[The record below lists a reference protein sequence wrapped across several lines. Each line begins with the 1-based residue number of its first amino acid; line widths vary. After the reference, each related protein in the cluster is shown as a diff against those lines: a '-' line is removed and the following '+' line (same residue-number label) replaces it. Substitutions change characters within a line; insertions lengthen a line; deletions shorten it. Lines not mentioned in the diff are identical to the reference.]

1 MKNPVI
7 LCVDDEKIILDSLE
21 EQILNRL
28 GNDFDVELAESGEE
42 ALEIIE
48 ELDSEGRELAVVVS
62 DQLMPGM
69 KGDEFLIKVHQTHPQ
84 TVKILLTGQASLDAV
99 QNAINH
105 ARLYR
110 YVNKPWEEN
119 DLMLTIEEAARSYL
133 QYLQLLEYN
142 RLLRSLNKAAQE
154 LSGEIQISRL
164 IQKLMN
170 NAIQNAN
177 AEVGYLLLQKDSKLS
192 IEAFAS
198 TLKEEAGKLQE
209 LIKEHPELVTKE
221 LLQKI
226 GELLNSPNNK
236 DYRFVTPLMKKNKVL
251 GYLYLENPRSHE
263 VFSSIQR
270 EVLQMLAAQAAIS
283 LENANLYK
291 SLEEKTLELQKEKEH
306 VEQQNKVIAQKN
318 KDIEESLIY
327 AKRIQ
332 LAIMPPVEVLKKS
345 FPDSFVF
352 YRPKEI
358 VSGDFYWFFEKELK
372 NEDTGKI
379 SRYLFIAAVDCTG
392 HGVPGAFM
400 SVLGSNLLNQLVSEF
415 SLIEPEVILSY
426 LDFRVKDALKTH
438 GVEGTLVKDGM
449 DIALCC
455 YDFQNRVLRFAGAQ
469 RPLYYVRNGELHILK
484 GTKRPIGG
492 QLYGVGEEPPFEVHE
507 IPLQNGDA
515 IYIFTDG
522 IIDQFGGPENKKLST
537 RRFQEI
543 ILAIHQYPME
553 EQAQYLA
560 EAFEKWKDHEGRG
573 IEMGEQTDDVLII
586 GFRYQESNASN

>member
-1 MKNPVI
+1 MKKPVI

-42 ALEIIE
+42 GLEIIN
-48 ELDSEGRELAVVVS
+48 ELDNEGRELAVVVS

-142 RLLRSLNKAAQE
+142 RLLRALNKASQE
-154 LSGEIQISRL
+154 LSGEIQLNRL

-177 AEVGYLLLQKDSKLS
+177 AEVGYLLLQKDNKLT

-198 TLKEEAGKLQE
+198 ILKEEAEKLHE
-209 LIKEHPELVTKE
+209 KLKKEPEEITKQ

-226 GELLNSPNNK
+226 GEVLNSPNNK

-251 GYLYLENPRSHE
+251 GYLYLENPRSHD

-270 EVLQMLAAQAAIS
+270 EVLQMLASQAAIS

-291 SLEEKTLELQKEKEH
+291 SLEEKTLELQKEKEY
-306 VEQQNKVIAQKN
+306 VEQQNRVIAEKN
-318 KDIEESLIY
+318 RDIEESLVY

-332 LAIMPPVEVLKKS
+332 LAILPPVEILKKT
-345 FPDSFVF
+345 FLDSFVF
-352 YRPKEI
+352 YKPKEI
-358 VSGDFYWFFEKELK
+358 VSGDFYWFFDKEFK
-372 NEDTGKI
+372 NEETGKI
-379 SRYLFIAAVDCTG
+379 QRYLFIAAVDCTG

-400 SVLGSNLLNQLVSEF
+400 SVLGSNLLNQLVGEF
-415 SLIEPEVILSY
+415 SLIDPEVILSY
-426 LDFRVKDALKTH
+426 LDLRVKDALKTH
-438 GVEGTLVKDGM
+438 GMGESPQDGM

-455 YDFQNRVLRFAGAQ
+455 YDFQNQVLRFAGAQ
-469 RPLYYVRNGELHILK
+469 RPLYYIRNNELHTIK

-492 QLYGVGEEPPFEVHE
+492 RLYEVGEEPAFELHE
-507 IPLQNGDA
+507 IPLQKGDVV
-515 IYIFTDG
+515 YIFTDG

-537 RRFQEI
+537 RRFQELL
-543 ILAIHQYPME
+543 LAIHQYPMN
-553 EQAQYLA
+553 EQARYLE
-560 EAFEKWKDHEGRG
+560 EAFEKWKNHEGRG
-573 IEMGEQTDDVLII
+573 IEVGEQTDDVLVI
-586 GFRYQESNASN
+586 GFRYQ